1 MRMEFPEESAE
12 AVVDDILLWV
22 FLLDK
27 MFIIVDYCLKKFLT
41 SCTIQPAKC
50 NEMTM
55 IKNFNQAKYLIWF
68 VLNSFLM
75 YCCCLQ

>member
-1 MRMEFPEESAE
+1 MPDSYRQKFMLVECLKK

-27 MFIIVDYCLKKFLT
+27 MFILIDYRLKKFLT

-55 IKNFNQAKYLIWF
+55 IKNLNQAKYF
-68 VLNSFLM
+68 NMVCS
-75 YCCCLQ
+75 

>member
-1 MRMEFPEESAE
+1 MISACVVKAIRMEFPEESAE

-27 MFIIVDYCLKKFLT
+27 MFILIDYRLKKFLT

-55 IKNFNQAKYLIWF
+55 IKNFNQAKYF
-68 VLNSFLM
+68 NMVCS
-75 YCCCLQ
+75 